1 MLTTKSVNPSGTS
14 DPNLALRERINN
26 ARANANKLSNKLL
39 TKRKPL
45 PPVEVAVYKNA
56 ELEKAIR
63 NGKVE
68 KYKRSKEKIDARLQK
83 VNDALVT
90 DEFRTKLKTQ
100 QRKNQYKRLTKG
112 VDYVEPVKQAPFDI
126 SEDHLI
132 VMTKE
137 ERELVDKAIEAQQN
151 RPISPNTMYQIEE
164 ERRQRDNEL
173 QARIRDYTNKL
184 LIRRLNKSQNPKL
197 DRIQA
202 AKDLKELKKIEKE
215 LEQRRMELQ
224 VKNLKF

>member
-1 MLTTKSVNPSGTS
+1 MSKRTK
-14 DPNLALRERINN
+14 
-26 ARANANKLSNKLL
+26 
-39 TKRKPL
+39 L
-45 PPVEVAVYKNA
+45 PPVEVAVYKNE
-56 ELEKAIR
+56 ELEKAIQR
-63 NGKVE
+63 GKIDS
-68 KYKRSKEKIDARLQK
+68 YKKNKEKIDAKLQK

-90 DEFRTKLKTQ
+90 DDFRTKLKAQ

-112 VDYVEPVKQAPFDI
+112 VDYVEPAKQAPFDI
-126 SEDHLI
+126 SEDHLM
-132 VMTKE
+132 VMTNQ
-137 ERELVDKAIEAQQN
+137 ERELVDKAIAAQQM
-151 RPISPNTMYQIEE
+151 RPISPSTMYLIEE

-184 LIRRLNKSQNPKL
+184 LVRRLNKSQNPKM

-224 VKNLKF
+224 VREEF